1 MSCQQCG
8 ECCRW
13 IGFSYGKMP
22 QVAIDFYET
31 RGFKVVNRGH
41 DIQTI
46 YLPSVCPH
54 LQEDNTCGIQDTKPE
69 VCKNSRGDTNPITEK
84 VCQWKN

>member
-1 MSCQQCG
+1 
-8 ECCRW
+8 
-13 IGFSYGKMP
+13 
-22 QVAIDFYET
+22 
-31 RGFKVVNRGH
+31 VNRGQ

-54 LQEDNTCGIQDTKPE
+54 LQDDNTCGIQDTKPE
-69 VCKNSRGDTNPITEK
+69 VCKNSRGDTNPITEN